1 MKARPHSSGT
11 KAATGRRMKP
21 AVEPVEGA
29 PGRSTAHLPL
39 EKREIEFASH
49 PANLCLVRDF
59 VRQFL
64 QTLNFP
70 ELEKDLMVLGL
81 DEACTNVIRYA
92 YRQEPNQLI
101 CLICEQMESGVRFL
115 LRDFG
120 LQAEPEALCGRPL
133 DLVQPGGLGIHLIRR
148 AFDQVDYNLKRRG
161 TELVLARFYNGGGGC
176 GRLH

>member
-1 MKARPHSSGT
+1 
-11 KAATGRRMKP
+11 MKP
-21 AVEPVEGA
+21 SVEPVETA
-29 PGRSTAHLPL
+29 HGRSMSSPPL

-64 QTLNFP
+64 QALNFG
-70 ELEKDLMVLGL
+70 ELDKDLMVLGL

-101 CLICEQMESGVRFL
+101 CLVCEQLEGGVRFL

-120 LQAEPEALCGRPL
+120 VQAEPEALCGRPL
-133 DLVQPGGLGIHLIRR
+133 DLVQPGGLGIHRIRR
-148 AFDQVDYNLKRRG
+148 AFDQVDYNLKRQG